1 MTINEPHGFKT
12 SLPCTISTAAKPIS
26 HADFG
31 FSAAELAAAEGAL
44 ITCTADVLF
53 TEDGLTTPV
62 IATSLGHPLP
72 ANVLMFLKGGQ
83 RVRQLSFIRK
93 TADAIVVITL
103 EKF

>member
-12 SLPCTISTAAKPIS
+12 SLPCAISTVAKPIS

-31 FSAAELAAAEGAL
+31 FTAAELAAAEGAI
-44 ITCTADVLF
+44 ITTTADILF

-72 ANVLMFLKGGQ
+72 ADVLIFIPGGQ
-83 RVRQLSFIRK
+83 RVRNLSFIRK
-93 TADAIVVITL
+93 TGDAVVVITL